1 MTPNFIQMMR
11 AFFEENLDLILIF
24 VTFVSLL
31 SLIVFISINIKLNW
45 IAKKYAALM
54 KGAEGKNLEEML
66 EEYMGRVK
74 QASSE
79 VAAVKE
85 RVDKL
90 EEDMRCAV
98 QKVHMKKYNAFPDM
112 GGNLSFSIAL
122 LNGENS
128 GAIITTI
135 YGREESRVYLKPVQK
150 GESDF
155 PLSPEEKE
163 ILEKAKMQAGFS
175 HSKIEL

>member
-1 MTPNFIQMMR
+1 
-11 AFFEENLDLILIF
+11 
-24 VTFVSLL
+24 
-31 SLIVFISINIKLNW
+31 
-45 IAKKYAALM
+45 
-54 KGAEGKNLEEML
+54 
-66 EEYMGRVK
+66 
-74 QASSE
+74 
-79 VAAVKE
+79 
-85 RVDKL
+85 
-90 EEDMRCAV
+90 
-98 QKVHMKKYNAFPDM
+98 M